1 MIIDDVFDS
10 GNIQV
15 VDTSNPS
22 DVRLEIRADNESDF
36 YQWFHFRVLGARGR
50 KTTYRIVNAAGAA
63 YADGWNGYHTV
74 ASEDGEHWIRTP
86 TRYEDGCLVFDYI
99 ASSDV
104 VTFAYFAPYSRER
117 HLALIAGASESPL
130 ATVDVLTRTC
140 DGRALERIQVGTGP
154 ATFWIIARQHPGETM
169 AEWWMEGFLD
179 RVLDRTDAMASEL
192 REKATLHIVPNM
204 NPDGSTRGHLRTNA
218 VGTNLNRAWAEPTA
232 EKSPEVLAV
241 RNAMDQTGVD
251 LCLDVH
257 GDEALPYNFIAG
269 SEGVAGI
276 AARVMEELVRFKDDY
291 ALVNPDFQTTVGYEL
306 DAPGEADLR
315 MCTNQ
320 ITHRYGTLGMT
331 LEMPFKDTTATPDP
345 VCGWSPERSMRLGA
359 DAVFP
364 LVQFL
369 RCMKGSDAAQ

>member
-1 MIIDDVFDS
+1 MIIDDVFDG
-10 GNIQV
+10 GNIRV
-15 VDTSNPS
+15 VDASDPS

-36 YQWFHFRVLGARGR
+36 YQWFHFRVVGARGR

-63 YADGWNGYHTV
+63 YADGWEGYHTV
-74 ASEDGEHWIRTP
+74 VSENGEDWDRTP
-86 TRYEDGCLVFDYI
+86 TRYENGCLVFDHI

-117 HLALIAGASESPL
+117 HLALIGGASESPL
-130 ATVDVLTRTC
+130 AKVDVLTRTC
-140 DGRALERIQVGTGP
+140 DGRAMERIRVGTGP

-179 RVLDRTDAMASEL
+179 RLLDRTDAHAAVL

-204 NPDGSTRGHLRTNA
+204 NPDGSVRGHLRTNA

-276 AARVMEELVRFKDDY
+276 APRVLEELARFKSDY
-291 ALVNPDFQTTVGYEL
+291 ALVNPDFQTKVGYEL

-320 ITHRYGTLGMT
+320 ITHRYKTLGMT
-331 LEMPFKDTTATPDP
+331 LEMPFKDTTAIPDP

-359 DAVFP
+359 DAIFP

-369 RCMKGSDAAQ
+369 NSMKGSAASE